1 MLRKSD
7 EAFKRMVEEERELYN
22 RVNKLDDFVKKC
34 RLHEVPNISLDEIH
48 LLEEQ
53 LKYMRKY
60 LFTLRIRIDRVMN
73 LELE

>member
-22 RVNKLDDFVKKC
+22 RVNKLDIFVKRC
-34 RLHEVPNISLDEIH
+34 RLHDVPDITLEEIH

-60 LFTLRIRIDRVMN
+60 LFTLRLRIDRVTKS
-73 LELE
+73 EWE

>member
-7 EAFKRMVEEERELYN
+7 KVFKEMVEEESELYN

-73 LELE
+73 LESE

>member
-7 EAFKRMVEEERELYN
+7 EVFKEMIEEEKELYN

-34 RLHEVPNISLDEIH
+34 RLHEVPSISLDEIH

-60 LFTLRIRIDRVMN
+60 LFTLRIRIDRVLN

>member
-73 LELE
+73 LESE

>member
-22 RVNKLDDFVKKC
+22 RVNKLDDFVRKC

-60 LFTLRIRIDRVMN
+60 LFTLRIRIDRVLN

>member
-7 EAFKRMVEEERELYN
+7 EVFKRMVEEERELYN
-22 RVNKLDDFVKKC
+22 RVNKLDAFVKKC

-73 LELE
+73 LESE

>member
-1 MLRKSD
+1 MLRKED
-7 EAFKRMVEEERELYN
+7 EVFKEMVEEERKLYN

-34 RLHEVPNISLDEIH
+34 RLHKVQSISLDEIH

-73 LELE
+73 LESE